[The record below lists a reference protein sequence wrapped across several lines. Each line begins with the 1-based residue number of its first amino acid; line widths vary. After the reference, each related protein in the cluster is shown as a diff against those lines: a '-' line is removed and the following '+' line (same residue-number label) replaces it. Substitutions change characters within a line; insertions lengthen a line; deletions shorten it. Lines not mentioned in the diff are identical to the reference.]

1 MGQQR
6 YKNTRTST
14 MKNFSLFVCFAL
26 TMIFTSCATLGGDK
40 PLTAQ
45 GLFDRYISEA
55 YGPGGLDAHTSITMT
70 GTFTIDAL
78 GVNAPITLRKKAP
91 DSVSVVMDI
100 PGAPARSGCS
110 GGNCW
115 DQQPGQ
121 GIQTLE
127 GGMLSFQVQQA
138 DYYQYTHMGKY
149 YQSLEIVPATDGEES
164 ENHQVRAT
172 RESGVDSYHFSRDSG
187 MLVST
192 TFEMPTPQGNMTI
205 TTKTNDYQ
213 EYDGIKVATNIAA
226 AVPAVGLTY
235 KIVIDDVSFNEL
247 SESDFIRPQE

>member
-1 MGQQR
+1 
-6 YKNTRTST
+6 
-14 MKNFSLFVCFAL
+14 MKNFSLLVCFAL

-45 GLFDRYISEA
+45 GLFDQYISEA
-55 YGPGGLDAHTSITMT
+55 YGPGGLDAHTTITMT

-78 GVNAPITLRKKAP
+78 GVNAPMTLRKMAP
-91 DSVSVVMDI
+91 GSVSTVMDI

-127 GGMLSFQVQQA
+127 GEMLAFQAQQA
-138 DYYQYTHMGKY
+138 DYYQYTHMANY
-149 YQSLEIVPATDGEES
+149 YQSLEIVPPTDGEES

-172 RESGVDSYHFSRDSG
+172 REGGVDSYHFSRDSG

-192 TFEMPTPQGNMTI
+192 TFEMPTPQGNISI
-205 TTKTNDYQ
+205 TTKTSNYQ
-213 EYDGIKVATNIAA
+213 EYDGVKVGTDIAV

-235 KIVIDDVSFNEL
+235 KIVIDNVSFNEL
-247 SESDFIRPQE
+247 SGSDFIRPQE